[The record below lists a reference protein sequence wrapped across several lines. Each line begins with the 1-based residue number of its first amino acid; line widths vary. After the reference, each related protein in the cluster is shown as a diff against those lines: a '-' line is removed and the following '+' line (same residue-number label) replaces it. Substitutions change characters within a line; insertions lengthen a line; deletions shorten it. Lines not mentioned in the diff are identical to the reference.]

1 MDIRTRY
8 LLDPTLHAF
17 FDVAVSLL
25 AAGRISPPD
34 LTNAAL
40 LATQIYAERL
50 GLTKVERQAL
60 EQPLIRSA
68 RLRERADIIEWFL
81 HPPGRLPDRIQI
93 LLRDKVF
100 EEFIVSVR
108 SGRHEGWARRG
119 DEAQPAPAGELLPL
133 ALELARV
140 SLAFGLVKRATAH
153 PDGTPES
160 DATHTVMLGIIAPEI
175 ARREGLD
182 PVLASAFATVHDL
195 PEVYALDTS
204 TARGLTPEQ
213 REAKDSRETAARE
226 RLRTEIGAD
235 SWVMQLLERY
245 EAQQE
250 PEARLVRYVD
260 KILPKLTHVQNG
272 GLALRRIG
280 LGARELVEKHHAQ
293 GRELAGRYPEF
304 PVVRTLFEQACEAAE
319 RACIESPAARVDDA
333 SEAELVQLQREIE
346 VRLVQLRAGRLGAPG
361 VRDPDAPCEG
371 YDPSERKLG
380 VLADCE
386 TDGHY
391 LCEGCCHRR
400 EDADGDGRYSVP
412 PADGHFDRRAV
423 AKGMFPT
430 HIGPA
435 GASYSDGTILA
446 PACTDSAGRP
456 VWADGTPLAPAGDE
470 PEGA

>member
-1 MDIRTRY
+1 MTTNE
-8 LLDPTLHAF
+8 PT
-17 FDVAVSLL
+17 
-25 AAGRISPPD
+25 
-34 LTNAAL
+34 
-40 LATQIYAERL
+40 
-50 GLTKVERQAL
+50 
-60 EQPLIRSA
+60 SA
-68 RLRERADIIEWFL
+68 
-81 HPPGRLPDRIQI
+81 
-93 LLRDKVF
+93 
-100 EEFIVSVR
+100 S
-108 SGRHEGWARRG
+108 EGWARRG
-119 DEAQPAPAGELLPL
+119 DEGQPAPAGELLPR

-140 SLAFGLVKRATAH
+140 SLAFGLVQRATAH

-160 DATHTVMLGIIAPEI
+160 DATHTVMLGITAPEL

-182 PVLASAFATVHDL
+182 PLLASAFAMVHDL
-195 PEVYALDTS
+195 PEVYALDTN

-213 REAKDSRETAARE
+213 REAKDSRETSARE
-226 RLRTEIGAD
+226 RLRTELGAD

-245 EAQQE
+245 EAQRE

-293 GRELAGRYPEF
+293 GRELAERYPEF
-304 PVVRTLFEQACEAAE
+304 SVVRTIFEQACEAAE
-319 RACIESPAARVDDA
+319 QACIDGTAARLDAA
-333 SEAELVQLQREIE
+333 SEAELEQLQLAIDA
-346 VRLVQLRAGRLGAPG
+346 RLVQLRAGRLGAPG
-361 VRDPDAPCEG
+361 VRDPDSPCES

-380 VLADCE
+380 VFADCE

-400 EDADGDGRYSVP
+400 EVADDDDDQGEI
-412 PADGHFDRRAV
+412 GHFDQRAV

-446 PACTDSAGRP
+446 PA
-456 VWADGTPLAPAGDE
+456 GDE